1 MREAGKTL
9 SVNPR
14 SRRFARPGR
23 KRTIDLISGSGAD
36 DDAIYIVVNGQLD
49 AAGVPRLDDAL
60 RHATTTASVVI
71 LDLRGL
77 TLVDL
82 AGALLI
88 VRADLWI
95 RAAGGRLI
103 VVRGGTE
110 VERFFAAIELDGLID
125 FVDEPP
131 RVTDPV
137 VANWNFSQ

>member
-1 MREAGKTL
+1 MREAGKRL
-9 SVNPR
+9 SHPPT
-14 SRRFARPGR
+14 RRFARSLR
-23 KRTIDLISGSGAD
+23 KRTIELVSGRGAD

-49 AAGVPRLDDAL
+49 AAGVPHLDEAL
-60 RHATTTASVVI
+60 RHATATAPVVI
-71 LDLRGL
+71 LDLREL
-77 TLVDL
+77 TRVDL

-95 RAAGGRLI
+95 RANGGRLI
-103 VVRGGTE
+103 VVRGSAE

-137 VANWNFSQ
+137 PASWNFSQ

>member
-9 SVNPR
+9 PDLPP
-14 SRRFARPGR
+14 RRFARPRR
-23 KRTIDLISGSGAD
+23 KRTIDVMSGRATD
-36 DDAIYIVVNGQLD
+36 DDAVYIVVSGQLD
-49 AAGVPRLDDAL
+49 AAGVPQLDDSL
-60 RHATTTASVVI
+60 RHATTNSPVVI
-71 LDLRGL
+71 LDLRAL

-110 VERFFAAIELDGLID
+110 VDRFFTAIELDGLID

-131 RVTDPV
+131 RVTDAAA
-137 VANWNFSQ
+137 ANWTFPP

>member
-9 SVNPR
+9 SDLP
-14 SRRFARPGR
+14 SRRFTRPR
-23 KRTIDLISGSGAD
+23 RRRTIEVLSGRGAD
-36 DDAIYIVVNGQLD
+36 DDAIYIVVSGQLD
-49 AAGVPRLDDAL
+49 AAGVPQLDAEL
-60 RHATTTASVVI
+60 RHATASAPVVI

-95 RAAGGRLI
+95 RAAGGRLV
-103 VVRGGTE
+103 VVRGGSE
-110 VERFFAAIELDGLID
+110 VEQFFAAIGLDRVID

-131 RVTDPV
+131 RVAV
-137 VANWNFSQ
+137 

>member
-9 SVNPR
+9 SDLP
-14 SRRFARPGR
+14 SRRFAPSRR
-23 KRTIDLISGSGAD
+23 KRTIELMSGRGAD
-36 DDAIYIVVNGQLD
+36 DDALYIVVCGRLD
-49 AAGVPRLDDAL
+49 AAGVPRLEVEL
-60 RHATTTASVVI
+60 RRAANAATVVI
-71 LDLRGL
+71 LDLRAL

-95 RAAGGRLI
+95 KAAGGRLV

-110 VERFFAAIELDGLID
+110 VERFFAAIALDGLID

-131 RVTDPV
+131 RVAV
-137 VANWNFSQ
+137 